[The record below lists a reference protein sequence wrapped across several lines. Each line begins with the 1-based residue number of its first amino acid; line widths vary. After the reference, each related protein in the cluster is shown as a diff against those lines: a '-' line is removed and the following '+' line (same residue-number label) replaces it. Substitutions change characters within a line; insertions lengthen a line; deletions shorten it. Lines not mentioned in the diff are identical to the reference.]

1 MGAEIVFEIYF
12 GIAKWHAVLLEQ
24 RVYLEASLELK
35 EPADLSLRQGAD
47 AIPLNGDGFERP
59 SRDVV
64 PSTLS
69 AADTSSGRSIVTFF
83 KSRERAKRRP
93 YSRLWSISR

>member
-1 MGAEIVFEIYF
+1 MRAEIVFEIYF

-47 AIPLNGDGFERP
+47 AIPLNGDRLERP
-59 SRDVV
+59 SRDVA
-64 PSTLS
+64 PSPSERRRHIFS
-69 AADTSSGRSIVTFF
+69 ADEVSSMVGEGRF
-83 KSRERAKRRP
+83 
-93 YSRLWSISR
+93 